1 MDFTLAIVLSAFL
14 IGFGKGGL
22 IGPFGGTLALPLILS
37 SMVEGQPIGVAVGGA
52 LLLPLL
58 ILGDLFAVPIYWKD
72 WDRRYIVLLLP
83 SAILGIGVG
92 TVLLTTLPNHTLKH
106 ILGIFSLVV
115 VAYRFA
121 NVYLQRLE
129 YQSRPAYG
137 WFAGLTAGFGSALA
151 NTGGPPITAYLMLER
166 VSPRVFV
173 GTQAIFFAVVNLLK
187 IPGYA
192 GNGLFHAELL
202 VRAWPA
208 LIIVPACVIVSRPFV
223 YRVNKK
229 LFDAILTV
237 GLFYA
242 GISLLFG

>member
-1 MDFTLAIVLSAFL
+1 MDFTLAIVISAFL
-14 IGFGKGGL
+14 IGLGKGGL

-37 SMVEGQPIGVAVGGA
+37 SVVDGQPIGVAVGGA

-58 ILGDLFAVPIYWKD
+58 ILGDIFAVPIYWKD
-72 WDRRYIVLLLP
+72 WDRRYIVLMLP
-83 SAILGIGVG
+83 AAIIGIFIG
-92 TVLLTTLPNHTLKH
+92 TYLLTTLPNQTLKH
-106 ILGIFSLVV
+106 ILGIFTLIVV
-115 VAYRFA
+115 IYRFV
-121 NVYLQRLE
+121 NERLKRLQ

-137 WFAGLTAGFGSALA
+137 WFAGLVSGFGSALA

-173 GTQAIFFAVVNLLK
+173 GTQAVFFAVVNLLK

-192 GNGLFHAELL
+192 QGGLFHGELL

-223 YRVNKK
+223 YRFNRK
-229 LFDAILTV
+229 LFDAILTA
-237 GLFYA
+237 GLIYA
-242 GISLLFG
+242 AYSLLFR

>member
-37 SMVEGQPIGVAVGGA
+37 SVVDGQPIGVAVGGA

-72 WDRRYIVLLLP
+72 WDRRYIRLMLP
-83 SAILGIGVG
+83 SAVLGIIVG
-92 TVLLTTLPNHTLKH
+92 TILLTSLPNHTLKH
-106 ILGIFSLVV
+106 ILGIFTLTVV
-115 VAYRFA
+115 IYRFA
-121 NVYLQRLE
+121 SARLQSIE
-129 YQSRPAYG
+129 YHPRPVYG

-173 GTQAIFFAVVNLLK
+173 GTQAVFFAVVNLLK

-192 GNGLFHAELL
+192 GGGLFHPELL

-208 LIIVPACVIVSRPFV
+208 LFIVPACVIVSRPFV
-223 YRVNKK
+223 YRVNRK
-229 LFDAILTV
+229 LFDVILTA
-237 GLFYA
+237 GLVYA